1 MMRSQMVLSAL
12 RCTWEATCDRIKHAW
27 KQRDRPS
34 LILVSCVRRDCVMCC
49 VSVCQTV
56 IYTFCVTLNASF
68 VADWHTVEFA
78 TAHCRILRGTLYLP
92 QTPCMSVEVD
102 ARRRTDHG
110 HPHDRHTRR
119 GPATMHPMAPPH
131 GFKESQRFSATGILG
146 RGSPVRRGGARAGSA
161 RGDSIG
167 LGRVPATR

>member
-1 MMRSQMVLSAL
+1 MRMFVMMRSQMVLSAL

-102 ARRRTDHG
+102 ARRRTVIHMIDTRDAAQPPCTPWH
-110 HPHDRHTRR
+110 HHTASKSHKDFPRR
-119 GPATMHPMAPPH
+119 GYWGEAP
-131 GFKESQRFSATGILG
+131 L
-146 RGSPVRRGGARAGSA
+146 
-161 RGDSIG
+161 
-167 LGRVPATR
+167 